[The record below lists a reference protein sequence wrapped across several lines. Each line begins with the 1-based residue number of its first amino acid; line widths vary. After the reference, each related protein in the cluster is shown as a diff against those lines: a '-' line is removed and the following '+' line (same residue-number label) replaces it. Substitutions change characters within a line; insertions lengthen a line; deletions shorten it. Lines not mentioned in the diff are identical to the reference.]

1 MVLRGKA
8 FVIVITNIIPVLII
22 SLKQGAFSSLSLDG
36 APIPADASM
45 LKFER
50 VVEGNNRALIV
61 KNVTKR
67 IGFLIQSIIIVYFDG
82 NLTFS
87 LEVVTLKKHTVTGY

>member
-1 MVLRGKA
+1 MIK
-8 FVIVITNIIPVLII
+8 
-22 SLKQGAFSSLSLDG
+22 SLKQGVFFEFLSLDG

-61 KNVTKR
+61 KNVTKEL
-67 IGFLIQSIIIVYFDG
+67 GF
-82 NLTFS
+82 NLVEGCKIYI
-87 LEVVTLKKHTVTGY
+87 L